1 MSADGSSSSAPT
13 DSSISSS
20 TSAVGGSSSSTSSS
34 RAHPSSLPRGH
45 GHVVWEMAC
54 SPESSITACA
64 GALGLQAHRI
74 TLETGWDLS
83 NVGAGMRLCRKVKA
97 DRVKKAWLSLPCTAW
112 SCMQNANKQTPR
124 QRAMLAKKRLHSKKM
139 LAVSL
144 PVLEEIVR
152 HGGDFYFE
160 WPTRCHGW
168 RLIELQRFKQHLKDL
183 GVPVFACRVDG
194 CAYSLMNKAGTHYLR
209 KQWTILTSDAAM
221 HEHLSK
227 KCPGNHMHATIDGA
241 ETSRSAFYPLRMAA
255 KVALVWARALAAP

>member
-1 MSADGSSSSAPT
+1 MPTDGSSSSTPS

-20 TSAVGGSSSSTSSS
+20 TSADGGSSSTSTDCDSTSLSG
-34 RAHPSSLPRGH
+34 AHPSSLPSGH

-54 SPESSITACA
+54 SPESRITACA
-64 GALGLQAHRI
+64 CALGLQAHRI

-112 SCMQNANKQTPR
+112 SCMQNANQQTPR
-124 QRAMLAKKRLHSKKM
+124 QRAILAKKRHHSKRM

-144 PVLEEIVR
+144 PVLEEVVR

-168 RLIELQRFKQHLKDL
+168 KLIELQQFKQRLRELDVL
-183 GVPVFACRVDG
+183 VFACKVHG
-194 CAYSLMNKAGTHYLR
+194 CAYGLMNKAGTHYLK
-209 KQWTILTSDAAM
+209 KQWTIFD
-221 HEHLSK
+221 
-227 KCPGNHMHATIDGA
+227 I
-241 ETSRSAFYPLRMAA
+241 
-255 KVALVWARALAAP
+255 